1 MYPYQQPS
9 NHTGRG
15 LGAKYLPN
23 VSGKH
28 AEPPTAVRHTFM
40 LTTLEMSKIVALV
53 PNCTVNASSEVPAA
67 RIKAALLPVTGKYA
81 ESVLSSPEIKN
92 ILLYFFLI

>member
-1 MYPYQQPS
+1 MCHPAEGVTALPRVPVPS
-9 NHTGRG
+9 NRTGRG

-40 LTTLEMSKIVALV
+40 LTTLEMSKIVTLVKRVALV
-53 PNCTVNASSEVPAA
+53 
-67 RIKAALLPVTGKYA
+67 L
-81 ESVLSSPEIKN
+81 
-92 ILLYFFLI
+92 